1 MDRRKRLRLIQI
13 SLLVLGTILIY
24 FTYSQNIDENKD
36 GLITKK
42 TRDEIKGNSSNE
54 AVDADVF
61 YDISYSG
68 LDLRGNRYILKSKEA
83 INSKQESNIVLM
95 KFVDAIFY
103 FKDGTVLNISSDKG
117 IYNNKTL
124 DIKFEDNI
132 KGLYENT
139 TLLAQKGEYSNS
151 NNFISITNQVS
162 IKDVRGNIKAD
173 KIYFDLKKNTLNIN
187 SIDDKKVNANI
198 NINEKKF

>member
-1 MDRRKRLRLIQI
+1 MDRKKRLRLIQI

-24 FTYSQNIDENKD
+24 FTYSKNIDENKD

-83 INSKQESNIVLM
+83 INSKQ
-95 KFVDAIFY
+95 
-103 FKDGTVLNISSDKG
+103 
-117 IYNNKTL
+117 
-124 DIKFEDNI
+124 
-132 KGLYENT
+132 
-139 TLLAQKGEYSNS
+139 
-151 NNFISITNQVS
+151 
-162 IKDVRGNIKAD
+162 
-173 KIYFDLKKNTLNIN
+173 
-187 SIDDKKVNANI
+187 
-198 NINEKKF
+198 